1 MKPPYDQIR
10 HLPYSVTD
18 MTQEQRR
25 ECVEIWLTYWKLVY
39 GVATDKRAISAALG
53 SRRRHRN
60 FMHNALDAA
69 APLRKWL
76 LQYHGL
82 HQGKEAYVGVS
93 QTLDGAHNY
102 AHLMRFSLVP
112 STLVPED
119 VRVTEALKNPVIA
132 AVREKYDSIMQTVSN
147 YKVHDRNDF
156 GFFFDHL
163 YPRTLPKDEE
173 YHTALRALRR
183 DGWMIQ
189 SVEDEAPCESA
200 CTCTNYCVGSGKL
213 EDDEYCREARSVE
226 LDNEAYRQE
235 RQNSGDSIDI

>member
-1 MKPPYDQIR
+1 
-10 HLPYSVTD
+10 

-119 VRVTEALKNPVIA
+119 VRVTEALKNPVIS
-132 AVREKYDSIMQTVSN
+132 AVREKYDAIMQVVSN

-163 YPRTLPKDEE
+163 YPRTLPKDED
-173 YHTALRALRR
+173 YHTAMRALRR
-183 DGWMIQ
+183 DGWTIK
-189 SVEDEAPCESA
+189 SITDEAPCESS
-200 CTCTNYCVGSGKL
+200 CSCTNYCAGGGKL
-213 EDDEYCREARSVE
+213 EDDEYCREERSVE

-235 RQNSGDSIDI
+235 RQNSGGSIDI